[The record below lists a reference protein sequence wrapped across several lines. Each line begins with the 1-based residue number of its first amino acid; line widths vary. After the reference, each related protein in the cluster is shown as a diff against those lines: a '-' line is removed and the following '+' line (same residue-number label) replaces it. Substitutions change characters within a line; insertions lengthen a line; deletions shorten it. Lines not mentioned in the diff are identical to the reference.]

1 MEINHKWLKFVVF
14 VYAVLLAACGS
25 DTYHS
30 GHFEDLDDN
39 FGKSSSK
46 ITSSTSQ
53 IFNENIAFEGRFAY
67 VPEVGKAYKKE
78 PLSTL
83 LEKCYNSGG
92 IRLRRD
98 FDASKT
104 DDTGKAEGS
113 AV

>member
-1 MEINHKWLKFVVF
+1 MAIQLGRF
-14 VYAVLLAACGS
+14 ACPGS
-25 DTYHS
+25 YERL
-30 GHFEDLDDN
+30 GRIEF
-39 FGKSSSK
+39 
-46 ITSSTSQ
+46 IT
-53 IFNENIAFEGRFAY
+53 FEGRFAY
-67 VPEVGKAYKKE
+67 VPEVGKAHKKE

-104 DDTGKAEGS
+104 DNSGKTEGS